1 MCLQVGSRM
10 VIVASGILM
19 VAMGVFGKIGAIF
32 TTIPTPVVGG
42 MFMVM
47 FGVISAAGVSNLQVN
62 VNGLQCNAKTNPTR
76 VYIDMRSFKVI
87 LKCDSSSVLSIQY
100 TDMNSSRNIFVF
112 GFSIFSGLVIP
123 NWIMKNPNAIATGAL
138 ASHAVSDT
146 EALFC
151 FCTLITGETLCSSV
165 LL

>member
-10 VIVASGILM
+10 VIVASGFLM

-62 VNGLQCNAKTNPTR
+62 VKSLQ
-76 VYIDMRSFKVI
+76 
-87 LKCDSSSVLSIQY
+87 
-100 TDMNSSRNIFVF
+100 RN
-112 GFSIFSGLVIP
+112 
-123 NWIMKNPNAIATGAL
+123 TGANY
-138 ASHAVSDT
+138 T
-146 EALFC
+146 M
-151 FCTLITGETLCSSV
+151 CTLK
-165 LL
+165 